1 MKTLEIELTN
11 YCWLKCISCARE
23 QFKSFWFFDIQLLDS
38 IILFIKENDYERV
51 NLCWIGDVFLH
62 KDIFKILNI
71 LFKEINGITIVIN
84 TKWDS
89 LDDNKIW
96 KLKNIVDK
104 WYNLLVYWSI
114 FSFNDKDHNFLTW
127 SKYWYKMILS
137 KLVLLKKNKV
147 KIWTEFL
154 LTSYSYKDL
163 KKYYKLCDILWTNPA
178 IQKLANWWWNLDDK
192 IYSKLFWDKKLLLSH
207 NIYSNK
213 KEKEWCVFHDNT
225 FLQIDYLWN
234 IFKCC
239 FFQYNRDLS
248 LWNISN
254 TSYEDIFKENNN
266 KKKVYKNVCET
277 CIYYKYDVD

>member
-1 MKTLEIELTN
+1 
-11 YCWLKCISCARE
+11 
-23 QFKSFWFFDIQLLDS
+23 
-38 IILFIKENDYERV
+38 
-51 NLCWIGDVFLH
+51 LH